1 LFGLRHKIG
10 KSATANRM
18 KLNQHS
24 KKLWGHSQWCIKVV
38 LSLLIDLPPK
48 QKFNVTVLLTKKEN
62 KILRNHPLLSLLYW
76 EFEMQA
82 GKENQGPSFEG
93 LGGHMPPPNDFFSLL
108 YLDFF
113 WNSYSSNIRLEFM
126 DATLFI
132 LEIN

>member
-1 LFGLRHKIG
+1 
-10 KSATANRM
+10 
-18 KLNQHS
+18 
-24 KKLWGHSQWCIKVV
+24 VV

-93 LGGHMPPPNDFFSLL
+93 LGGHMPPPMIFFL
-108 YLDFF
+108 YYTSIFFGIPIHPTLD
-113 WNSYSSNIRLEFM
+113 
-126 DATLFI
+126 
-132 LEIN
+132 